1 MKHMTREYKKEDA
14 LLRPNKESTLEKKQ
28 KERIM
33 RKEKIIKAF
42 NKIVK
47 DPF

>member
-1 MKHMTREYKKEDA
+1 MKNEPKKLDFSLKAPKGYQNTLDKKE
-14 LLRPNKESTLEKKQ
+14 

-33 RKEKIIKAF
+33 RKEKITKAF

>member
-1 MKHMTREYKKEDA
+1 MKNEPKKLDFSLKA
-14 LLRPNKESTLEKKQ
+14 SKDYQNTLEKKQ

-33 RKEKIIKAF
+33 RKEKITKAF

>member
-1 MKHMTREYKKEDA
+1 MTKDHKKEDA
-14 LLRPNKESTLEKKQ
+14 LLRPNKESTLDKKQ
-28 KERIM
+28 KERVM
-33 RKEKIIKAF
+33 RKEKITKAF

>member
-14 LLRPNKESTLEKKQ
+14 LLRPNKESTLDKKE

-33 RKEKIIKAF
+33 R
-42 NKIVK
+42 
-47 DPF
+47 

>member
-28 KERIM
+28 KERVM
-33 RKEKIIKAF
+33 RKEKITKAF

>member
-33 RKEKIIKAF
+33 RKKKITKAF